1 MRTALLV
8 FAFCLL
14 TASTTY
20 ATNTEPDTD
29 KLLETERLAAERLF
43 WESVEDSQAPQD
55 LQAYLDAYPQG
66 HYAPLA
72 RNRLDRLSEIK
83 SQAASPGPEG
93 LMVDCLL
100 ALGLSAV
107 REVDDAQES
116 AEALALIASA
126 QAKMGNITAALETAW
141 EIEIEKVGNRARA
154 LADVASA
161 QAKAGDPAAAKTF
174 TDALKAAKGID
185 NAWALAH
192 IAGVQ
197 AEARDIT
204 GALET
209 ARGIDDALWHAMA
222 LAHIAVVQAGA
233 RDITGALETAR
244 GINDVG
250 RRTRTLAH
258 IAGVQAEAGDPA
270 AAETFAAVLETAGKI
285 EVENEWFREV
295 VALVAIA
302 DAQVKARDITG
313 ALETARGINDAWN
326 RAKALAHI
334 ANVQAETGNHGAAR
348 ETWAEALQTARGI
361 VDAGERWEAIAA
373 IAAAQTEAGD
383 HGAASETWTQ
393 VLLNVKEIPPFV
405 RPLLLAIVAHDL
417 AATESRRR

>member
-14 TASTTY
+14 TSSTTY

-43 WESVEDSQAPQD
+43 WESVGDSQAPQD

-83 SQAASPGPEG
+83 SQAASPAPEG

-116 AEALALIASA
+116 EEALALIASA

-161 QAKAGDPAAAKTF
+161 QAKAGDPAAAETF
-174 TDALKAAKGID
+174 AD
-185 NAWALAH
+185 
-192 IAGVQ
+192 
-197 AEARDIT
+197 
-204 GALET
+204 ALET
-209 ARGIDDALWHAMA
+209 ARGIDDVMWHAMA
-222 LAHIAVVQAGA
+222 
-233 RDITGALETAR
+233 
-244 GINDVG
+244 
-250 RRTRTLAH
+250 LAH

-302 DAQVKARDITG
+302 DVQVKARDITG

-334 ANVQAETGNHGAAR
+334 ANVQAETGNHGAAS

-361 VDAGERWEAIAA
+361 VDAGERSEAIAA
-373 IAAAQTEAGD
+373 IAAAQTEGGD
-383 HGAASETWTQ
+383 HGVAIETWAQ
-393 VLLNVKEIPPFV
+393 VLLNVKEIPLLTARCCW
-405 RPLLLAIVAHDL
+405 RPLPTNWQQPSRADADR
-417 AATESRRR
+417 SRRPTELSPFERSIDKASTKS